1 MGSLG
6 NMATVEQWEYAS
18 VRSPLIG
25 STTYNALENW
35 PPEAVEL
42 LAPLQRNKGYV
53 FTPLRKD
60 GKPLARHMLKIS
72 KIICS
77 IGSEAKVL
85 VEPATKKTASA
96 HDLRRA
102 FGYRWSRLVKTTQLK
117 ELMRHASI
125 ETTLTYYVGENAEST
140 AEELW
145 SALGDKLGDKQVVIE
160 KENSKTP

>member
-1 MGSLG
+1 MLEPDGH
-6 NMATVEQWEYAS
+6 NS
-18 VRSPLIG
+18 VRHSSYRPQVVR
-25 STTYNALENW
+25 
-35 PPEAVEL
+35 P
-42 LAPLQRNKGYV
+42 
-53 FTPLRKD
+53 TPLF
-60 GKPLARHMLKIS
+60 LS
-72 KIICS
+72 
-77 IGSEAKVL
+77 KVL
-85 VEPATKKTASA
+85 VDPATKKTASA

-145 SALGDKLGDKQVVIE
+145 AALGDKLGDKQVVIE